1 MIPEPSSFIIE
12 QINLLRYTPSLL
24 GQQSPAKPAQAEFIE
39 HSAGPSKM
47 EVLEVLEIERVSVG
61 INEGLSDGKKEGVSE
76 GTNDGLSDGTK
87 EGMSEGTKE
96 GGAVTVPS
104 KQQSIKVKQGAH

>member
-1 MIPEPSSFIIE
+1 
-12 QINLLRYTPSLL
+12 
-24 GQQSPAKPAQAEFIE
+24 
-39 HSAGPSKM
+39 M

>member
-1 MIPEPSSFIIE
+1 
-12 QINLLRYTPSLL
+12 
-24 GQQSPAKPAQAEFIE
+24 
-39 HSAGPSKM
+39 M

-61 INEGLSDGKKEGVSE
+61 ISE